1 MGMTGTLRSIDIAI
15 LAGGLGTRLAGAV
28 PGLPKVLAPVGG
40 RPFLEHLL
48 DWLESHGARRIVLLL
63 GHRADQVEAHLAAHP
78 RPRLEFAFSVEP
90 APLGTG
96 GALGFARAKFA
107 SDPVLVVNGD
117 TFVDGDL
124 AALARTHAQTA
135 APATMLCVEVPDA
148 GRYGRVELRGAH
160 VVAFREKDP
169 SFRGAAAINAGVY
182 LVSKALLATIA
193 ADRPVSLERDV
204 FEKLGPGT
212 LAAFV
217 DRRARFV
224 DIGTPE
230 SWLGAARIVAGEKP

>member
-1 MGMTGTLRSIDIAI
+1 MGMTGTLRSIDVAI

-28 PGLPKVLAPVGG
+28 PDLPKALAPVGG

-48 DWLESHGARRIVLLL
+48 DWLESHGARRIVFLL
-63 GHRADQVEAHLAAHP
+63 GHRADQIRAHMAAHP
-78 RPRLEFAFSVEP
+78 RPHLTFAWSVEP

-96 GALGFARAKFA
+96 GALGFAGPHFA

-124 AALARTHAQTA
+124 AALARAHRESS

-148 GRYGRVELRGAH
+148 GRYGRVDVADGRIA
-160 VVAFREKDP
+160 AFREKDP
-169 SFRGAAAINAGVY
+169 AFSGAAAINAGIY
-182 LVSKALLATIA
+182 LVSAALLATIPG
-193 ADRPVSLERDV
+193 DRAVSLERDV
-204 FEKLGPGT
+204 FEKQAPGT

-217 DRRARFV
+217 DRKARFV

-230 SWLGAARIVAGEKP
+230 SWAGAAPIVAGRRP

>member
-1 MGMTGTLRSIDIAI
+1 MGMTGTLGSIDIAI

-48 DWLESHGARRIVLLL
+48 DWLESHGARRIVFLL
-63 GHRADQVEAHLAAHP
+63 GHRADQVRTHMAAHP
-78 RPRLEFAFSVEP
+78 RPHLEFAWSVEP

-96 GALGFARAKFA
+96 GALGFARPHFV

-124 AALARTHAQTA
+124 AGLVARHRRAKA
-135 APATMLCVEVPDA
+135 DATMLCVEVPDA
-148 GRYGRVELRGAH
+148 GRYGRVEIENDR
-160 VVAFREKDP
+160 VTAFCEKDATW
-169 SFRGAAAINAGVY
+169 RGPAEINAGVY
-182 LVSKALLATIA
+182 LVSRALLAKIP
-193 ADRPVSLERDV
+193 DGRPMSLERDV
-204 FEKLGPGT
+204 FEKLPGGA

-230 SWLGAARIVAGEKP
+230 SWSGAARIVAGEKP

>member
-1 MGMTGTLRSIDIAI
+1 MGMTAALGSIDVAI

-28 PGLPKVLAPVGG
+28 PDLPKALAPVGG

-48 DWLESHGARRIVLLL
+48 DWLESHGARRIVFLL
-63 GHRADQVEAHLAAHP
+63 GYRADQVEAHLAAHP
-78 RPRLEFAFSVEP
+78 RPHMTFAFSVEP

-96 GALGFARAKFA
+96 GALGFARSHFA

-117 TFVDGDL
+117 TFVNGDL
-124 AALARTHAQTA
+124 EALARAHRAAA

-148 GRYGRVELRGAH
+148 GRYGRVDIAGGRIA
-160 VVAFREKDP
+160 AFREKDP
-169 SFRGAAAINAGVY
+169 SFRGAAAINAGIY
-182 LVSKALLATIA
+182 LVSRALLATMA
-193 ADRPVSLERDV
+193 GDRPMSLERDV
-204 FEKLGPGT
+204 FEKQAPGT

-217 DRRARFV
+217 DAHARFV

-230 SWLGAARIVAGEKP
+230 SWAGAASVVTGRGP